1 MRCYYYWKNNQYR
14 NTRFASIKFAL
25 FKSCHLHVSS
35 RILQWFGKLSQ
46 WNRHIDGRTFQ
57 SGLRFQTGW
66 SSLRLSCK
74 RPLTLYLLK
83 IIANTNK
90 YLQSD
95 WVRRVKYW
103 LYLYAV
109 FNIYTLLLIYKKS
122 TFDFRSGKI
131 EMCSLKTGTAAVDPR
146 HLKVEVAN

>member
-14 NTRFASIKFAL
+14 NTRFAWIKFGL
-25 FKSCHLHVSS
+25 FKSCHLRVSS
-35 RILQWFGKLSQ
+35 RILLWFGKLSQ

-66 SSLRLSCK
+66 SSFRLSCK

-103 LYLYAV
+103 LYLYSV

-122 TFDFRSGKI
+122 TFDFCSGKI
-131 EMCSLKTGTAAVDPR
+131 EMYSLKTSTAAVDPR